1 MKTTAKLFLLALT
14 ISLASCSKSND
25 DNPSS
30 TSNNKTEQVSGNWT
44 VTYYFDSGKD
54 ETNDYNDYSF
64 SFNESGVLIA
74 TNNSANF
81 NGTWRIGDSSSDD
94 DSSSNKLVIMITGNK
109 AMDDLQDDWLI
120 SQISQTEIR
129 LVDDNPASAEEIRFG
144 R

>member
-30 TSNNKTEQVSGNWT
+30 ISTNKTEQVSGNWT

-54 ETNDYNDYSF
+54 ETNDYAGYSF
-64 SFNESGVLIA
+64 SFNEGGLLTA
-74 TNNSANF
+74 TNSSVNF
-81 NGTWRIGDSSSDD
+81 NGNWRIGDSSSDD

-120 SQISQTEIR
+120 VKITGTEIW
-129 LVDDNPASAEEIRFG
+129 LKDDNLSSAEELRFG

>member
-1 MKTTAKLFLLALT
+1 MKTSIKIILLASI
-14 ISLASCSKSND
+14 ISLAACSKSND

-30 TSNNKTEQVSGNWT
+30 TTNKTGQVSGNWI

-54 ETNDYNDYSF
+54 ETSDYNGYSF
-64 SFNESGVLIA
+64 EF
-74 TNNSANF
+74 SADGKLTAINGASSF

-109 AMDDLQDDWLI
+109 YMDDLQDDWLI
-120 SQISQTEIR
+120 ENITTNEIW
-129 LVDDNPASAEEIRFG
+129 LKDDNPASAEELRFG

>member
-1 MKTTAKLFLLALT
+1 MKLFLLALT

-25 DNPSS
+25 DNPSNNNNNN
-30 TSNNKTEQVSGNWT
+30 SNISNEVAGNWE

-54 ETNDYNDYSF
+54 ETGDYSGY
-64 SFNESGVLIA
+64 SFNFASDGVLTA
-74 TNNSANF
+74 VNGSSNF
-81 NGTWRIGDSSSDD
+81 TGTWRIGDSSSDD
-94 DSSSNKLVIMITGNK
+94 DSSSNKLVITITGNK

>member
-14 ISLASCSKSND
+14 ISLASCTKSSN

-30 TSNNKTEQVSGNWT
+30 SNTNKTEQVKGNWT

-54 ETNDYNDYSF
+54 ETSDYSGY
-64 SFNESGVLIA
+64 SFA
-74 TNNSANF
+74 FNSD
-81 NGTWRIGDSSSDD
+81 GTLEAMTGSTTYTGNWRIGDSSSDD
-94 DSSSNKLVIMITGNK
+94 DSSSNKLVISITGNK

-120 SQISQTEIR
+120 VKLTDNEIQ
-129 LVDDNPASAEEIRFG
+129 LMDDNVNSAEQLHFG